1 MVTATESSAPTSAIL
16 PTASEVP
23 VMDKEV
29 IINEAACQVAVE
41 LAELM
46 LKKKLIT
53 PNEYSDFQ
61 EEMLRKYKPVFS
73 SLYR

>member
-1 MVTATESSAPTSAIL
+1 
-16 PTASEVP
+16 
-23 VMDKEV
+23 MDKEV